1 MEYYIPTYEEARA
14 ICEAYGDFQFYETVR
29 FIDGYKVSCFNYR
42 FVTYN
47 DFNAPLKDR
56 PEVKAFEL
64 RGLCFVFNTDGS
76 LFKRYLLMNKY
87 FNLNENETTQLDA
100 IKHIPIKTVED
111 KLDGS
116 LISFV
121 KLPNGKI
128 YAKSKMVLDSDQA
141 IAAQKL
147 YEENYDIGAFVRFC
161 LRQNIVPMF
170 EYVSPSNRVV
180 LKYNKSNLVLIKTRN
195 NITGEYI
202 EPIKENVERIGIK
215 FPDVYQYTTWDEI
228 IPLHET
234 LCEKEGFVVTL
245 ENGMML
251 KFKTEWYCSRH
262 HLLTET
268 LHREDFLIE
277 KVVKDE
283 IDDILASV
291 DSNDEETLMLIATI
305 REKVVNY
312 LKFMCDLVEKK
323 IDLYN
328 IKYNGKVK
336 DFCLNEKNDK
346 VRNFALSVINGKGS
360 LLNVLKNDLLIRT
373 YHLQDA
379 RNFLVTEFI

>member
-14 ICEAYGDFQFYETVR
+14 ICDAYDNFQFYETIR

-64 RGLCFVFNTDGS
+64 RGLCFVFNEDGT
-76 LFKRYLLMNKY
+76 LFKTYLLMNKY

-116 LISFV
+116 LISFI
-121 KLPNGKI
+121 KLPNDKI

-147 YEENYDIGAFVRFC
+147 YEENETIGVFVRFC
-161 LRQNIVPMF
+161 LRQNIIPMF

-202 EPIKENVERIGIK
+202 DPIKENIERIGIT
-215 FPDVYQYTTWDEI
+215 FPDTYSYITWDEI
-228 IPLHET
+228 LPLKET
-234 LCEKEGFVVTL
+234 LCEKEGFVITL

-291 DSNDEETLMLIATI
+291 DSNDEETLALITTI
-305 REKVVNY
+305 REKVVTY
-312 LKFMCDLVEKK
+312 LKTIGDQVEQKLEVFNK
-323 IDLYN
+323 Q
-328 IKYNGKVK
+328 YNGNVK
-336 DFCLNEKNDK
+336 EFCINEKHDK
-346 VRNFALSVINGKGS
+346 IRNFVLLTIKGKSS
-360 LLNVLKNDLLIRT
+360 LLDIIKNDLLKQT
-373 YHLQDA
+373 YHLQNA
-379 RNFLVTEFI
+379 RKFLTIDFT